1 MISVTVPVYNEENDI
16 ENNLKILADYM
27 EGYEKGYE
35 IVVVDD
41 GSSDNTVSVV
51 NKISS
56 KNRKIRLV
64 RHDKNLGVGA
74 ALITG
79 LEHSKGDIIISID
92 SDLTYG
98 PENFPAMVRALEEKN
113 ADIVIGTPF
122 MKGYDRE
129 IPLLRRVLSRGA
141 NYVDKLVFGLN
152 FSTPTCIFRA
162 WRKKAAK
169 DVKITFN
176 RFEGVSESAIDAFRK
191 GYKVIEIPVRY
202 RMKAGRVSKMRVGS
216 EVGKHLK
223 MIYRLRFGSGRFN
236 R

>member
-1 MISVTVPVYNEENDI
+1 MISITVPVYNEENAI
-16 ENNLKILADYM
+16 ANNLRVLTNFMD
-27 EGYEKGYE
+27 GYEKNYE

-41 GSSDNTVSVV
+41 GSSDNTADIVKRVA
-51 NKISS
+51 NT
-56 KNRKIRLV
+56 NRKIRLV
-64 RHDKNLGVGA
+64 RHAKNLGVGA

-79 LEHSKGDIIISID
+79 LKNSKGDVIISID

-98 PENFPAMVRALEEKN
+98 PENFPVLVNALKEKD

-122 MKGYDRE
+122 MKGYDKE
-129 IPLLRRVLSRGA
+129 IPFLRRVLSRGA
-141 NYVDKLVFGLN
+141 NYLDKLVFGLN

-162 WRKKAAK
+162 WRKKTAK

-176 RFEGVSESAIDAFRK
+176 RFEGVSESAVDAFRK
-191 GYKVIEIPVRY
+191 GYKIIEIPVRY

-216 EVGKHLK
+216 EITKHLK
-223 MIYRLRFGSGRFN
+223 MIYRLRFGSGKFN